1 MSSVPFS
8 VFSVFFLFWYFNVM
22 IANKIIIIINGQQ
35 ETVFCISYHL
45 DLPVAF
51 LQQRAPL
58 NQLFAFYQWLNE
70 NYMELDGLKRDA
82 FGTF

>member
-1 MSSVPFS
+1 M
-8 VFSVFFLFWYFNVM
+8 FSVFFLFLYFNVM
-22 IANKIIIIINGQQ
+22 IANKIIIIIIIIINDQQ

-58 NQLFAFYQWLNE
+58 NQLFAFYQWLDE
-70 NYMELDGLKRDA
+70 NYMEREELDGLKRDA

>member
-1 MSSVPFS
+1 
-8 VFSVFFLFWYFNVM
+8 M

-58 NQLFAFYQWLNE
+58 NQLFAFYQWLDE
-70 NYMELDGLKRDA
+70 NYMEREELDGLKRDA
-82 FGTF
+82 LGTF